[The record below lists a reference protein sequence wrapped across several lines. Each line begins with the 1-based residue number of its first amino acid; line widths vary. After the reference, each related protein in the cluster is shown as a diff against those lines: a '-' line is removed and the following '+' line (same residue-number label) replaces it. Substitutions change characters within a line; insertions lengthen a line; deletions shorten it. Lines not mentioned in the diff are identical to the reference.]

1 LGISKDEA
9 SIYIELYFER
19 YPGVQQF
26 MLRTLANCRRDGY
39 VQTILGR
46 RRDVQPIRDLSQMEV
61 SKRRTLTEA
70 ERIAVNTVIQGSAAD
85 LIKRAMITL
94 HRRLA
99 ASRLRAK
106 LLLQIHDELVWEV
119 HPDDAPALETLV
131 RQEMTGVMKLNVP
144 LKVEV
149 GFGKTWADL
158 K

>member
-1 LGISKDEA
+1 
-9 SIYIELYFER
+9 
-19 YPGVQQF
+19 
-26 MLRTLANCRRDGY
+26 
-39 VQTILGR
+39 
-46 RRDVQPIRDLSQMEV
+46 
-61 SKRRTLTEA
+61 
-70 ERIAVNTVIQGSAAD
+70 VIQGSAAD

>member
-1 LGISKDEA
+1 
-9 SIYIELYFER
+9 
-19 YPGVQQF
+19 
-26 MLRTLANCRRDGY
+26 
-39 VQTILGR
+39 
-46 RRDVQPIRDLSQMEV
+46 
-61 SKRRTLTEA
+61 
-70 ERIAVNTVIQGSAAD
+70 
-85 LIKRAMITL
+85 
-94 HRRLA
+94 
-99 ASRLRAK
+99 LRAK

>member
-1 LGISKDEA
+1 
-9 SIYIELYFER
+9 
-19 YPGVQQF
+19 
-26 MLRTLANCRRDGY
+26 
-39 VQTILGR
+39 
-46 RRDVQPIRDLSQMEV
+46 MEV

-85 LIKRAMITL
+85 LIKQAMITL
-94 HRRLA
+94 HQRLA

-131 RQEMTGVMKLNVP
+131 RQEMTCVMKLNVP